1 MIYSEWIERSAK
13 SDSIRYP
20 NGKYYDQRYS
30 MIQRIFREKKSDL
43 QRFFIIIGSMVLAF
57 FSSYLYMNDFFEK
70 VYGENA
76 ATLSELITGPSVF
89 KDYYKPADFLI
100 PRHFLISFI
109 LFFALFYLLVHIL
122 TYFHEKLSLSFY
134 VLLIAGG
141 LVAVKQFFGYDMRL
155 YWILIVALLFLH
167 VIDWFMQIRSKAP
180 YDANK
185 LNIACTSCLIAYFGI
200 RAFVQMVFS
209 FGLVGENGAKK
220 GFILCLFLAYVTLI
234 FAYVFED
241 KVSKLHLMTVY
252 LEGAQALLLCFLLSL
267 FTFKINYN
275 GVIESTSY
283 PGIRILALVMILAIF
298 GYVILKRKEILGKVH
313 PFTLMLIGSMQL
325 TMHVPVDAMFP
336 VNLFHYGEL
345 TVPFTELISYHK
357 IPYLDFFPIH
367 GMCDYFFASIN
378 AVFLDGTYGSFFYAY
393 YIGSMIL
400 VALVAYVVYKCFGSS
415 LYAVAFTAFF
425 MTIGEWYYYFRFVLV
440 LPVVLI
446 FFYKK
451 IREDAY
457 RSLIAYIVTS
467 IISIAWYPAIGGS
480 LAVALLLPLC
490 FRIFSKNGRGQLLSA
505 WKKENR
511 KKYLPSFLATLLLG
525 ISFIP
530 MFLGIVRY
538 LKENVGISGYFP
550 GDRLYDI
557 LISDNNHLFGLSNP
571 FIDVATIEFSFMA
584 SVILIVGMACYYKK
598 VSYVELLIT
607 VVVFCYMICSY
618 TFGSIFAGERASIVN
633 VVLLLLL
640 AYVLFQTESKAK
652 ILPACI
658 LASALILNTYDFSD
672 AQKSALTLEEISDQ
686 FVKLNGN
693 EIGCER
699 MGTVFMPAETAKQ
712 VEETAFVVRELCP
725 EGENYL
731 DFTNQS
737 AFYMMFDKETPF
749 SYCALYHGTSDATR
763 KRMLEAL
770 EEELPKL
777 ILVAPYWNNDGGSI
791 SLRYKEIYQ
800 LVMQK
805 GYLPYQYGS
814 VCFLLSDDVT
824 APAWATD
831 GGGTFY
837 SAMTTS
843 DLLALPV
850 VWGRSI
856 NREDYE
862 TVPMT
867 YEYLETNRMETN
879 QSGSYTPISDNSNF
893 RVSFSGDRIV
903 SDGEYLL
910 VHFQCDDLEDHEKVN
925 MKLYFSYPDG
935 AAMEEY
941 AISCVAQNGD
951 LLIPLYAYPMWD
963 MFEMTTIRFDLTDDT
978 LTGKTFTVAF
988 ELLKDCE

>member
-1 MIYSEWIERSAK
+1 MLQS
-13 SDSIRYP
+13 
-20 NGKYYDQRYS
+20 
-30 MIQRIFREKKSDL
+30 IFREKKSDL
-43 QRFFIIIGSMVLAF
+43 QRLLIIFGSVVLAF
-57 FSSYLYMNDFFEK
+57 FSSYLYMNDFFK
-70 VYGENA
+70 KIYGENA
-76 ATLSELITGPSVF
+76 AKLSELITGPSVF

-109 LFFALFYLLVHIL
+109 LFFALFYLLIHLL

-155 YWILIVALLFLH
+155 YWMLIAALLFLH
-167 VIDWFMQIRSKAP
+167 VIDWLKQIREEDH
-180 YDANK
+180 YDTEK
-185 LNIACTSCLIAYFGI
+185 LTIACTSCLIAYFGV
-200 RAFVQMVFS
+200 RAFIQMVLS

-220 GFILCLFLAYVTLI
+220 GFILCLILAYVTLI
-234 FAYVFED
+234 LAYVFER
-241 KVSKLHLMTVY
+241 KVSKFSFMTIY

-283 PGIRILALVMILAIF
+283 SGIMILAVAIILAIF
-298 GYVILKRKEILGKVH
+298 GYVLLKRKEIIGKVH
-313 PFTLMLIGSMQL
+313 PFTLMIIGSMQL
-325 TMHVPVDAMFP
+325 VMEVPVDAMFS

-345 TVPFTELISYHK
+345 TVPFAEFASYQK
-357 IPYLDFFPIH
+357 MPYLDFFPIH

-400 VALVAYVVYKCFGSS
+400 VALVAYVVYKCLGSS

-451 IREDAY
+451 VKENAY
-457 RSLIAYIVTS
+457 YALVAYIVTS
-467 IISIAWYPAIGGS
+467 ILSIAWYPAIGGS
-480 LAVALLLPLC
+480 LAVALLIPLC
-490 FRIFSKNGRGQLLSA
+490 FRIFSKTGRMQLLA
-505 WKKENR
+505 ACKKENR
-511 KKYLPSFLATLLLG
+511 KKYIPSFLATMLLG

-557 LISDNNHLFGLSNP
+557 LISDNNHLFGIFDP
-571 FIDVATIEFSFMA
+571 FVDVATIEFLFMLA
-584 SVILIVGMACYYKK
+584 VVLIVGMVCYYKK
-598 VSYVELLIT
+598 SYYVELLIA

-640 AYVLFQTESKAK
+640 AYVLFQAESKAK

-672 AQKSALTLEEISDQ
+672 AQRSAISFEQISDQ
-686 FVKLNGN
+686 FVKMNGN
-693 EIGCER
+693 EIGCDK
-699 MGTVFMPAETAKQ
+699 MGTVFMQAETAKQ
-712 VEETAFVVRELCP
+712 VKETAFVIKELCP
-725 EGENYL
+725 DGETYL

-763 KRMLEAL
+763 KRMLESL
-770 EEELPKL
+770 EENLPKL

-791 SLRYKEIYQ
+791 SLRYKDIYQ

-805 GYLPYQYGS
+805 GYRPYQYGS
-814 VCFLLSDDVT
+814 VCFLLSDDVA

-843 DLLALPV
+843 NLQALPV

-856 NREDYE
+856 NWDDFE
-862 TVPMT
+862 TVSMS
-867 YEYLETNRMETN
+867 YEFLESNGMELSQN
-879 QSGSYTPISDNSNF
+879 GSYTAVCANSNF
-893 RVSFSGDRIV
+893 RVSFSGDEIA
-903 SDGEYLL
+903 SDAEYLL
-910 VHFQCDDLEDHEKVN
+910 VHFQCDDLPDGEKVN
-925 MKLYFSYPDG
+925 MKLYFTYPDE
-935 AAMEEY
+935 APMEEY
-941 AISCVAQNGD
+941 VILCEMQNGE

-963 MFEMTTIRFDLTDDT
+963 MFEMTTIQFDLTDDAMV
-978 LTGKTFTVAF
+978 GKTFTVAF
-988 ELLKDCE
+988 ELLKDCK